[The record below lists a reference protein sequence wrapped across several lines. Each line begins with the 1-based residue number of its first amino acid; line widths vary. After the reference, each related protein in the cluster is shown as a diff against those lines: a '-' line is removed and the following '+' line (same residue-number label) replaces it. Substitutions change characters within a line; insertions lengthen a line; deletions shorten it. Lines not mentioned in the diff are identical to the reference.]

1 MVAVGKERL
10 SVAGWEWAGLIVSP
24 IKFRKALAEYNQ
36 RAVKETHLAVAIV
49 AASASMVTGMFGM
62 WINASQTGKRIDDM
76 GKRFVDLRVDF
87 RELRN
92 EVKDFRTEFNAFR
105 EMVNGKLESI
115 DFEIAKLMDRPK

>member
-1 MVAVGKERL
+1 MFRRL
-10 SVAGWEWAGLIVSP
+10 DGGRP
-24 IKFRKALAEYNQ
+24 PAEYNR
-36 RAVKETHLAVAIV
+36 RAVMETNLAVAIV

>member
-76 GKRFVDLRVDF
+76 GNRFVDLGKRFDDLRADF
-87 RELRN
+87 KELRN

-105 EMVNGKLESI
+105 EMVNGKLQSI
-115 DFEIAKLMDRPK
+115 DF